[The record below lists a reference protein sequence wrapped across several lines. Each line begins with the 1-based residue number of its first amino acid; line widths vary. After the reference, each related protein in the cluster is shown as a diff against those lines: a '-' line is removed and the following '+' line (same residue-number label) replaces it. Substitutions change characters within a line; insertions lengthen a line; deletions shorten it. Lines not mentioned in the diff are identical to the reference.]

1 MRPNAAVCTNA
12 QALWRESQTNRTVR
26 TERRENKTPKNK
38 KKRPLPQSPLPL
50 SGKGWGEA
58 QTHASAREEFGQR
71 QERGQRRMG
80 KGGSAVAFKECVGAE
95 GEGKAVAFRP
105 LADGGRKSCQI
116 SRSPD
121 TKRSAWLTQKMPRN
135 VACFIQKCPR
145 FSPQSGH
152 YISKPPVFF
161 SRLFAAL
168 ICPRFDLAERCEMP
182 NFAKHS
188 FALDTGRTLK
198 PAAL

>member
-1 MRPNAAVCTNA
+1 MRQNAAVCTNA
-12 QALWRESQTNRTVR
+12 QALWREPQTNRTVR

-38 KKRPLPQSPLPL
+38 KRPLPQSPLPL
-50 SGKGWGEA
+50 SGKGRGEA
-58 QTHASAREEFGQR
+58 QKHASAGEEFGQR
-71 QERGQRRMG
+71 KERGQRRMG
-80 KGGSAVAFKECVGAE
+80 KGDSAAAFKGGVGAE
-95 GEGKAVAFRP
+95 GEGKTVAFRP
-105 LADGGRKSCQI
+105 VADGGRKPCQI

-121 TKRSAWLTQKMPRN
+121 AKHSARLTQKTPRN
-135 VACFIQKCPR
+135 VACFTQKRPR

-152 YISKPPVFF
+152 YLSKLPVFF

-168 ICPRFDLAERCEMP
+168 ICPRFDLAERREMP

>member
-1 MRPNAAVCTNA
+1 MRQNAAVCTNA
-12 QALWRESQTNRTVR
+12 QALWRQLQTNRTVR

-50 SGKGWGEA
+50 SGKGRGEA
-58 QTHASAREEFGQR
+58 QKHASAGEEFGQR

-80 KGGSAVAFKECVGAE
+80 KGDSAAAFKGGAGAE

-105 LADGGRKSCQI
+105 VADGGRKPCQI

-121 TKRSAWLTQKMPRN
+121 AKRSARLTQKN
-135 VACFIQKCPR
+135 T
-145 FSPQSGH
+145 
-152 YISKPPVFF
+152 SKRRVFHSKTSLFFAIIGALSFKTSRVF

-168 ICPRFDLAERCEMP
+168 ICPRFDLAERREMP

-198 PAAL
+198 PVAL

>member
-1 MRPNAAVCTNA
+1 
-12 QALWRESQTNRTVR
+12 
-26 TERRENKTPKNK
+26 
-38 KKRPLPQSPLPL
+38 
-50 SGKGWGEA
+50 
-58 QTHASAREEFGQR
+58 
-71 QERGQRRMG
+71 MG
-80 KGGSAVAFKECVGAE
+80 KGDSAAVFKGVSEQKEKG
-95 GEGKAVAFRP
+95 RP
-105 LADGGRKSCQI
+105 WLFDPLPTEDEKPCQI

-121 TKRSAWLTQKMPRN
+121 AKRSARLTQKTPRN
-135 VACFIQKCPR
+135 VACFAQKRPR

-152 YISKPPVFF
+152 YLSKLPVFF

-168 ICPRFDLAERCEMP
+168 ICPRFDLAERREMP

>member
-1 MRPNAAVCTNA
+1 MGRGGAKPKSTRV
-12 QALWRESQTNRTVR
+12 RERSSGSD
-26 TERRENKTPKNK
+26 RR
-38 KKRPLPQSPLPL
+38 
-50 SGKGWGEA
+50 
-58 QTHASAREEFGQR
+58 
-71 QERGQRRMG
+71 
-80 KGGSAVAFKECVGAE
+80 GGSGAWGRETAQQHLRGVGAE

-105 LADGGRKSCQI
+105 VADGGRKPCQI

-121 TKRSAWLTQKMPRN
+121 AKRSALSTQKTPRN
-135 VACFIQKCPR
+135 VVCFAQKRRC

-152 YISKPPVFF
+152 YLSKPRVFF

-168 ICPRFDLAERCEMP
+168 ICPRFDLAERREMP

>member
-1 MRPNAAVCTNA
+1 MRQNATVCTNA
-12 QALWRESQTNRTVR
+12 QALWRQPQTNRTVR
-26 TERRENKTPKNK
+26 IERRENKTPKNK

-58 QTHASAREEFGQR
+58 QTHASAGEEFGQR

-80 KGGSAVAFKECVGAE
+80 KGGSAAAFKGGVGAA

-105 LADGGRKSCQI
+105 VADGGRKPFQI

-121 TKRSAWLTQKMPRN
+121 AKRSARPTQKTPRN

-145 FSPQSGH
+145 FSSQLGH
-152 YISKPPVFF
+152 YLSKPPVFF
-161 SRLFAAL
+161 LGFL
-168 ICPRFDLAERCEMP
+168 PP
-182 NFAKHS
+182 
-188 FALDTGRTLK
+188 
-198 PAAL
+198 

>member
-1 MRPNAAVCTNA
+1 MRQNAAVCTNA
-12 QALWRESQTNRTVR
+12 QALWRQPQTNRTVR

-50 SGKGWGEA
+50 SGKGRGEA
-58 QTHASAREEFGQR
+58 QKHASAGEEFGQR

-80 KGGSAVAFKECVGAE
+80 KGDSAAAFKGVSEQKE
-95 GEGKAVAFRP
+95 KGKTVAFRP
-105 LADGGRKSCQI
+105 VADGGRKPCQI
-116 SRSPD
+116 SRSSD
-121 TKRSAWLTQKMPRN
+121 AKRSARPTQKMPRN
-135 VACFIQKCPR
+135 VACFAQKRPR

-152 YISKPPVFF
+152 YLSKPPVFF
-161 SRLFAAL
+161 SRLFAAF
-168 ICPRFDLAERCEMP
+168 ICPRFDLAESRKMP

>member
-1 MRPNAAVCTNA
+1 MCTNA
-12 QALWRESQTNRTVR
+12 QALWREPQTNRTVK
-26 TERRENKTPKNK
+26 TERRENKTPKN
-38 KKRPLPQSPLPL
+38 KRPLPQSPLPL
-50 SGKGWGEA
+50 SGKGRGEA
-58 QTHASAREEFGQR
+58 QKHASVGEEFGQR

-80 KGGSAVAFKECVGAE
+80 KRDSAAAFKGCRSRRRRE
-95 GEGKAVAFRP
+95 GRGFRP
-105 LADGGRKSCQI
+105 VADGGRKPCQI

-121 TKRSAWLTQKMPRN
+121 AKRSARLTQKTPRN
-135 VACFIQKCPR
+135 VACFAQKRPR

-152 YISKPPVFF
+152 DLSKPRVFF

-168 ICPRFDLAERCEMP
+168 ICPRFDLAERREMP